1 MVCIRRVYRARRQ
14 CSARAVGEQ
23 IAKVVIEI
31 EGGSNR
37 REKQYDKDYQD
48 RGFWVAASGMERAC
62 SQNSMAGKVAR
73 GDRGVPI
80 TGAVCHF
87 IELGGFGGAFL

>member
-1 MVCIRRVYRARRQ
+1 
-14 CSARAVGEQ
+14 
-23 IAKVVIEI
+23 
-31 EGGSNR
+31 
-37 REKQYDKDYQD
+37 
-48 RGFWVAASGMERAC
+48 VAASGMERAC